1 MMSMV
6 ILFVEYSNHYWESG

>member
-1 MMSMV
+1 MSMV